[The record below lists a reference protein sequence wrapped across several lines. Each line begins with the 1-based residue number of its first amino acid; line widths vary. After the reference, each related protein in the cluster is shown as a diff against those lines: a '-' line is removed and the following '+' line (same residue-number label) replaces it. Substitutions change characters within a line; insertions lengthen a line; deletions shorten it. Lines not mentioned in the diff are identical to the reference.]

1 MSVIARH
8 TSESI
13 LASTRYPVW
22 LVFFV
27 KFEHFTV
34 RLTSL
39 PNSELNFHIAEGP
52 YAKNETV
59 KIATTLIR
67 PGIFIVS
74 WVEESGATVVHV
86 EDFALGA
93 VYSYATLP
101 DGTFLQMKAAI
112 HLVSE
117 EIF

>member
-1 MSVIARH
+1 MNVSAGH

-13 LASTRYPVW
+13 MASTRYLVA
-22 LVFFV
+22 LVFVV

-39 PNSELNFHIAEGP
+39 PNNELNFHVADGP

-67 PGIFIVS
+67 PGVFIVS
-74 WVEESGATVVHV
+74 LVDKRGATVVHV

-117 EIF
+117 EFF